1 MEHDPCLGGY
11 EQRWR
16 ASLAHGKRYPC
27 PSVQKES
34 SQWAVSGADQGL
46 CSPPLPA
53 LSVCLSERLSVAM
66 FCLCQ
71 VFMASLTH
79 GAENKE
85 ATQRA
90 LTARRGRNPRKEA
103 GSKCDSWC
111 PGQRECSGTRDKL
124 NSQGLGMWE

>member
-1 MEHDPCLGGY
+1 MPKCAER
-11 EQRWR
+11 EQPVGR
-16 ASLAHGKRYPC
+16 SG
-27 PSVQKES
+27 
-34 SQWAVSGADQGL
+34 AVSSDQGL

-66 FCLCQ
+66 FCLCR

-79 GAENKE
+79 RAKNKE
-85 ATQRA
+85 AAQRA

-111 PGQRECSGTRDKL
+111 PGQRECSGNRDKL